1 MFAYINRWLGHVARM
16 ERDRLPKRVMEGSV
30 EGRRPVGRPKM
41 RWYDNAM
48 EDLQNLGL
56 QNPREERSEMAPDR
70 RVWKCLVRAAMGLQ
84 EA

>member
-1 MFAYINRWLGHVARM
+1 M

-30 EGRRPVGRPKM
+30 EGSRPVGRPRM

-56 QNPREERSEMAPDR
+56 QNPREEWIEMAADR
-70 RVWKCLVRAAMGLQ
+70 RVWGEGLVRAAMSLQ

>member
-1 MFAYINRWLGHVARM
+1 
-16 ERDRLPKRVMEGSV
+16 MEGCV
-30 EGRRPVGRPKM
+30 EGRRPVGRFRM

-56 QNPREERSEMAPDR
+56 QNPREEWIEMAADR
-70 RVWKCLVRAAMGLQ
+70 RVWRGLVRAAMGLQ

>member
-1 MFAYINRWLGHVARM
+1 M

-30 EGRRPVGRPKM
+30 EGSRPVGRPRM

-56 QNPREERSEMAPDR
+56 QNPREEWSKKIADKRIWR
-70 RVWKCLVRAAMGLQ
+70 GLVRAAMGLQ
-84 EA
+84 EAHENMFLE